1 MTDIQGYTSFDTLP
15 IRVLGRTGSAGGAP
29 VLWHTGSGFVCRY
42 TGSALWLR
50 VAADY
55 AQYEPWLAVEVNGAW
70 LQRFPLPRGES
81 EVCLFRGMTAGTVK
95 QVRVLKECQ
104 AMPDDPTHS
113 VRLLG
118 LRWPDEDAGF
128 LSLPEPKYRLEFI
141 GDSITSG
148 EGLAGAQSETDW
160 LPMFFSAV
168 PHYARLTA
176 DALGAEYR
184 IFSQSGWGLCSSWD
198 NDPRHVVMDDY
209 ATVCGQCG
217 DTAPYDFA
225 AWPADA
231 VILNLGTNDWGAMH
245 EPAWRDPV
253 TGRCFQQADTPEG
266 HARISKAVAKALH
279 TVRRCNPNA
288 LLIWAFGMLG
298 DELRPTLEAGI
309 RQYKTETGDTRVFYL
324 PLPAAVPA
332 TMGAREHPGP
342 ACHRQA
348 AEVLTAFLKDH
359 L

>member
-1 MTDIQGYTSFDTLP
+1 MAELSFSELP
-15 IRVLGRTGSAGGAP
+15 HVRILGRNSSGRQGP
-29 VLWHTGSGFVCRY
+29 VLWHTGSGFTCRF
-42 TGSALWLR
+42 TGSELWLYID
-50 VAADY
+50 AEFT
-55 AQYEPWLAVEVNGAW
+55 QIEPWLAVEVNGAW
-70 LQRFPLPRGES
+70 LQRFPLCRGLNNI
-81 EVCLFRGMTAGTVK
+81 CLFRGMTAGTVK

-198 NDPRHVVMDDY
+198 NDPRHVVMDHY
-209 ATVCGQCG
+209 TTVCGQGG
-217 DTAPYDFA
+217 DSTRYDFA

-231 VILNLGTNDWGAMH
+231 VILNLGTNDCGAMAQ
-245 EPAWRDPV
+245 PALRHPE
-253 TGRCFQQADTPEG
+253 TGKLIFQQTDTPEG

-279 TVRRCNPNA
+279 TARRCNPNA

-309 RQYKTETGDTRVFYL
+309 QQYKAETGDTRVFYL
-324 PLPAAVPA
+324 PLPAAVPT
-332 TMGAREHPGP
+332 TMGSREHPGP

>member
-1 MTDIQGYTSFDTLP
+1 MADVQGYTSFDSLP
-15 IRVLGRTGSAGGAP
+15 VRLLGRTGSDGGAP

-42 TGSALWLR
+42 TGGELWLR

-55 AQYEPWLAVEVNGAW
+55 AQLEPWLAVEVNDAW

-81 EVCLFRGMTAGTVK
+81 KVCLFRGSPPGTVK

-104 AMPDDPTHS
+104 AMPEDPAHR
-113 VRLLG
+113 VRLL
-118 LRWPDEDAGF
+118 
-128 LSLPEPKYRLEFI
+128 SLHGQEGEFKPVPPPRYRLEFI

-198 NDPRHVVMDDY
+198 NDPRHVVMDY
-209 ATVCGQCG
+209 YSSVCGQCG
-217 DTAPYDFA
+217 ETAPYNHT

-245 EPAWRDPV
+245 ELAWHDPV
-253 TGRCFQQADTPEG
+253 SGRSFRQSDTWQG
-266 HARISKAVAKALH
+266 HARVAATAANALR

-288 LLIWAFGMLG
+288 LLVWAYGMLG
-298 DELRPTLEAGI
+298 DELRPTIEEGI
-309 RQYKTETGDTRVFYL
+309 QQYKTETGDERVFYL
-324 PLPAAVPA
+324 PLPTAVPA
-332 TMGAREHPGP
+332 TMGSREHPGP

-348 AEVLTAFLKDH
+348 AEVLTAFLQAQ